1 MSKNNDKNNVNAENQ
16 SVNPENVEK
25 KNVAAPQKDA
35 ENVRND
41 QTPENSA
48 ASQNAATEDK
58 EASKADGTKEKS
70 VPTVK
75 QLDNARQALENA
87 LDDAAGWVD
96 RARSTG
102 VPGWRKLDDAVFVE
116 RATLDKYAGEI
127 SREKRADA
135 VAALEDAATRLNDM
149 KAVFESGD
157 ARRVKVAEATFFNV
171 RFDGFRNVVDLP
183 FSPASTQFD
192 KSRGTS
198 LKTFKE
204 LGFSTP
210 ASLPDA
216 FATFEAIYK
225 LTLPASDFITR
236 FAAVCAVYSESGIYN
251 GDDFRVVAVQS
262 EKTVKDTAGNKTTVK
277 VWVPE
282 LIPAALVDALNV
294 KKIVFGSPALYY
306 ESVDGSIGRSG
317 KAKTGRGKVFAEKVS
332 ETLRGFLCL
341 SYFDK
346 LKKNELRVRK

>member
-1 MSKNNDKNNVNAENQ
+1 MNMQKKNQNAENQ
-16 SVNPENVEK
+16 NVNPEAE
-25 KNVAAPQKDA
+25 KNVVAPQTDA
-35 ENVRND
+35 ENVQND
-41 QTPENSA
+41 QASENSA

-58 EASKADGTKEKS
+58 EAEASKADETKEKTA
-70 VPTVK
+70 PTLD
-75 QLDNARQALENA
+75 QLNAARQALENA
-87 LDDAAGWVD
+87 LTDAAGWVD
-96 RARSTG
+96 RARSKG
-102 VPGWRKLDDAVFVE
+102 VPGWRKLDDAIFSE

-127 SREKRADA
+127 SKEKRADA
-135 VAALEDAATRLNDM
+135 VAALEDAKTRLDDK

-157 ARRVKVAEATFFNV
+157 ARRVEVAEATFFNV

-204 LGFSTP
+204 LGFSSP
-210 ASLPDA
+210 SSLPDA

-225 LTLPASDFITR
+225 LTLPTSDFITR
-236 FAAVCAVYSESGIYN
+236 FAAVCAVYNESGIYC

-262 EKTVKDTAGNKTTVK
+262 EKTVKDAIGNNTTVK

-294 KKIVFGSPALYY
+294 KKIVFGSPSLYY

-346 LKKNELRVRK
+346 LKKNELRVRQ

>member
-1 MSKNNDKNNVNAENQ
+1 MKKDQNAENQ
-16 SVNPENVEK
+16 NVNPEAE
-25 KNVAAPQKDA
+25 KNVVVPQTDA
-35 ENVRND
+35 ENVQND
-41 QTPENSA
+41 QAPENSVV
-48 ASQNAATEDK
+48 SQNAATENK
-58 EASKADGTKEKS
+58 EAETSKADETKEKS
-70 VPTVK
+70 APTLD
-75 QLDNARQALENA
+75 QLNNARQALENA
-87 LDDAAGWVD
+87 LSDAAGWVD
-96 RARSTG
+96 RARSKG
-102 VPGWRKLDDAVFVE
+102 VPGWRKLDDAIFTE

-135 VAALEDAATRLNDM
+135 VAALEDAATRLNDV

-157 ARRVKVAEATFFNV
+157 ARRVEVAEATFFNV

-192 KSRGTS
+192 KNRGTS
-198 LKTFKE
+198 LNTFKE
-204 LGFSTP
+204 LGFSSP

-225 LTLPASDFITR
+225 LTLPTSDFITR
-236 FAAVCAVYSESGIYN
+236 FAAVCAVYNESGIYN
-251 GDDFRVVAVQS
+251 GDDFRIVAVQA
-262 EKTVKDTAGNKTTVK
+262 EKTVEDTIGNKTTVK

-294 KKIVFGSPALYY
+294 KKIVFGSPSLYC